1 MSGVVQ
7 CSRTLAVHFPPTI
20 YRSSGSSQVLPD
32 LVKSLDITNV
42 QCIQF
47 VPNGIVRVTYKES
60 AQCDAALAGGVSFRG
75 SNLRVTPVDARTR
88 LVYLRD
94 LPAEV
99 PDEPVRVFFR
109 KYGVVHSLSPQFH
122 PGFPD
127 VATGTRVVRVTLTK
141 DLPSTVRIAGYDSRL
156 WYQGQPQSCPICRQF
171 GHRVRNCPLNG
182 LCRRCRQPG
191 HMAREC
197 TSRRPTSFLSDPV
210 PVADLSAPDQSAPV
224 PGMPESASAV
234 VDESAA
240 ADASD
245 VPDASM
251 SDGDDSDC
259 ASEPGSC
266 SGDEEVLR
274 MVPTSV
280 LASHA
285 RKRSAPSPPPASQKT
300 FCSDE
305 PSVDLRDNE
314 LSPPSEVPG
323 TSESASAVVT
333 SPVSGTPES
342 ASSVT
347 WRDIASG
354 KPEIASAESS
364 LPTYWES
371 SRSTSFGSF
380 VNDSADEVVRLDFG
394 RLTRD
399 VQFDST
405 CFEIDRYI
413 MYRRGDIDRPET
425 SPSRMFVKGR
435 ALPRLPA
442 GVPLQFPK

>member
-1 MSGVVQ
+1 M
-7 CSRTLAVHFPPTI
+7 HFPPTI
-20 YRSSGSSQVLPD
+20 YRSSGSSQVLPE
-32 LVKSLDITNV
+32 LVKSLDIPNV
-42 QCIQF
+42 QCIKF

-60 AQCDAALAGGVSFRG
+60 AQCDAALSGGVALRG

-99 PDEPVRVFFR
+99 PGEPVRVFFR
-109 KYGVVHSLSPQFH
+109 KYGVLHSVSPQFH
-122 PGFPD
+122 PGFPG

-141 DLPSTVRIAGYDSRL
+141 DLPSTVCIAGYDARL

-171 GHRVRNCPLNG
+171 GHRVRDCPLNG
-182 LCRRCRQPG
+182 LCRRCRQTG

-197 TSRRPTSFLSDPV
+197 TSRRPSSFLSD

-251 SDGDDSDC
+251 SDDDSDC
-259 ASEPGSC
+259 ASEPGSS

-274 MVPTSV
+274 LVPTSV
-280 LASHA
+280 LASRA
-285 RKRSAPSPPPASQKT
+285 RKRSAPSPPPAGQKT

-314 LSPPSEVPG
+314 LSPLSDVPG
-323 TSESASAVVT
+323 TPESASAVVT
-333 SPVSGTPES
+333 SPGPVPGTPES
-342 ASSVT
+342 ASTVVT
-347 WRDIASG
+347 WCDLASPG
-354 KPEIASAESS
+354 KPEIASAVVVTESESS
-364 LPTYWES
+364 PPTYWES

-380 VNDSADEVVRLDFG
+380 VNDSTNEVVRLDFG

-425 SPSRMFVKGR
+425 SSSRMFAKGR
-435 ALPRLPA
+435 VLPRLPA
-442 GVPLQFPK
+442 GAPLQFPK